1 MSIEKGIQ
9 DRGGSIFR
17 PRGVSLSLALVLA
30 GGLLTGCGDEAE
42 SREDR
47 DGQSLTEEAAERGE
61 AAAPATQ
68 SAEAIRALS
77 AGTTLSFVVTDEV
90 STSTSRS
97 GDPVRLELAE
107 SVSGS
112 GGLDL
117 PAGTRAQGIVTTS
130 RASEGPEDE
139 AILAIRVE
147 AIHLNGRTRALNGSV
162 IEARTES
169 SARDSGTRSAAKVA
183 TGTAA
188 GALVGQILGGDTRST
203 VGGAAAGTVAGLG
216 VALSTR
222 DGHAVLPEGSLVR
235 VRLNDDL
242 VMQ

>member
-9 DRGGSIFR
+9 DRAGSFFRLGG
-17 PRGVSLSLALVLA
+17 LSLALVLA
-30 GGLLTGCGDEAE
+30 GGVLTGCSDEAE
-42 SREDR
+42 SREDV
-47 DGQSLTEEAAERGE
+47 DGEPLTEQVAQRGE
-61 AAAPATQ
+61 VATAAAPP
-68 SAEAIRALS
+68 AEPIRALP
-77 AGTTLSFVVTDEV
+77 AGTTLSFVVIEQV
-90 STSTSRS
+90 STSSHRS
-97 GDPVRLELAE
+97 GDQVSLELAE
-107 SVSGS
+107 SVSGR
-112 GGLDL
+112 GGLEL
-117 PAGTRAQGIVTTS
+117 PAGTRARGIVTTS
-130 RASEGPEDE
+130 RASDGPEDE

-169 SARDSGTRSAAKVA
+169 SARDSGARSAAKVA
-183 TGTAA
+183 TGAAA

>member
-9 DRGGSIFR
+9 DRGGSFFR
-17 PRGVSLSLALVLA
+17 LGGLSLALVMA

-42 SREDR
+42 SREDL
-47 DGQSLTEEAAERGE
+47 DGRSLTEEAAAERGE
-61 AAAPATQ
+61 AVAPATQ
-68 SAEAIRALS
+68 PAEAIRALS
-77 AGTTLSFVVTDEV
+77 AGTTLSFVVTEEV

-117 PAGTRAQGIVTTS
+117 PAGTRAQGIVTNS

-139 AILAIRVE
+139 AVLAIRVE

-183 TGTAA
+183 TGAAA

>member
-9 DRGGSIFR
+9 DRGGRIFR
-17 PRGVSLSLALVLA
+17 LGGVSLALVLA

-42 SREDR
+42 SREDVE
-47 DGQSLTEEAAERGE
+47 GQPLSEEVGEAGEEAAQ
-61 AAAPATQ
+61 P
-68 SAEAIRALS
+68 AEAIRALS
-77 AGTTLSFVVTDEV
+77 AGTTLSFVVTEAV
-90 STSTSRS
+90 STSSHRS
-97 GDPVRLELAE
+97 GDPVRLELEE

-117 PAGTRAQGIVTTS
+117 PAGTRARGIVTTS

-139 AILAIRVE
+139 ALLAIRVE

-169 SARDSGTRSAAKVA
+169 STRDSGTRSAAKVA
-183 TGTAA
+183 TGAAA

-222 DGHAVLPEGSLVR
+222 DGHAVLPEGSRVR
-235 VRLNDDL
+235 IRLNDDL